1 MMDLEAIA
9 RQSGVTRLTNLTGLD
24 HLRLPVIAAVRPGS
38 LSITIASGKG
48 LHPEQAMVS
57 CVMEAFEH
65 HCGETAALPFE
76 MASLT
81 DARRSDDFA
90 DPDLLPL
97 DRRVPRPEPE
107 TPFRWVRAQQ
117 IDGSGSRLVPHGLVH
132 LRLTP
137 AARQEGGGFL
147 TTTNGLA
154 AGGSFKS
161 AVLHALCEVVERD
174 AISLR
179 FARTGAMTLPGTAL
193 PGQGLTKVGHRVADL
208 VGRLARSGMHLHL
221 WDLTCD
227 TGVPV
232 FYARLSEG
240 PDTPFAMVRPCDGS
254 GCDPNPETAIC
265 RAITEAAQSRLVLI
279 SGSRDDIL
287 RRNYSTGGP
296 PTAPTGSL
304 AAFDPAGMGCKDAD
318 DSRRL
323 DWVVKRLAAAGFPEI
338 LTVQLGAARGAL
350 AVRVVVPGL
359 ESVAMSQRYVPG
371 PRLRAKWARE
381 AAA

>member
-1 MMDLEAIA
+1 MDLDAIA
-9 RQSGVTRLTNLTGLD
+9 KESGVTRLTNLTGLD

-38 LSITIASGKG
+38 LSITVASGKG
-48 LHPEQAMVS
+48 LQPQQAMTS

-65 HCGETAALPFE
+65 HCGETADLPCE
-76 MASLT
+76 IASLA
-81 DARRSDDFA
+81 DARHSDDFA
-90 DPDLLPL
+90 DPDQLPL
-97 DRRVPRPEPE
+97 DRRVPLPEPA
-107 TPFRWVRAQQ
+107 TPFRWVRAQRLH
-117 IDGSGSRLVPHGLVH
+117 GSGSRLVPHGLVH

-137 AARQEGGGFL
+137 AARQEGCGFL

-154 AGGSFKS
+154 AGDNFQS
-161 AVLHALCEVVERD
+161 AVLHGLCEVIERD
-174 AISLR
+174 AISLTFGR
-179 FARTGAMTLPGTAL
+179 NGAMTLPGNAL
-193 PGQGLTKVGHRVADL
+193 LGPHQDGAGTRVADL
-208 VGRLARSGMHLHL
+208 RDRLARSGMHLNL

-240 PDTPFAMVRPCDGS
+240 PDTPFPMVRPCDGS
-254 GCDPNPETAIC
+254 GCDPDPETAIC

-287 RRNYSTGGP
+287 RRHYSTEGQPSLSEGP
-296 PTAPTGSL
+296 
-304 AAFDPAGMGCKDAD
+304 AASAVAGPGYKDVD

-323 DWVVKRLAAAGFPEI
+323 DWVAKRLAAAGFPEI
-338 LTVQLGAARGAL
+338 LTVQLGAAGGAL

-371 PRLRAKWARE
+371 ARQRAKWARE